1 MLPTSSLGIYR
12 INELM
17 TKITPKGEF
26 TKSHIFAYVGG
37 RGGGGGAPV
46 LFLNGRMFS
55 INYMTYVY
63 RFVLEMKFPKV
74 RAASIVKQ
82 TSYLIGL

>member
-26 TKSHIFAYVGG
+26 TKSHIFAYM
-37 RGGGGGAPV
+37 GGGGGAPV
-46 LFLNGRMFS
+46 LLLNGRMFS
-55 INYMTYVY
+55 INDMTCVY
-63 RFVLEMKFPKV
+63 RFVLEMKSSKV
-74 RAASIVKQ
+74 NAASIVRRPL
-82 TSYLIGL
+82 T